1 MTYRSYL
8 VRKNSSSSYLLNIK
22 IPRDLREYFG
32 RNQFKISLKN
42 GIHSQSLLFAKV
54 LYLEVQSIFSSIRM
68 GTISKITVKQV
79 KDILKDKIERT
90 LNHSK
95 HIVVD
100 TNTFIESEV
109 KDKIEEING
118 DERILR
124 TQLEQNYDG
133 VLEHIEKEIAR
144 IIKSKDLTIDSKSL
158 EFKELRKQFLE
169 LRLIR
174 SKWKKELLEDSG
186 KSVNDFRNE
195 IYKKFNI
202 EGEQLT
208 PVIENY
214 APEPT
219 QPYLVEK
226 EDKPSQIDVSPKLSR
241 MKEEFIGERLLS
253 GFSPKST
260 RELESTIDDL
270 IEIIGDI
277 PILKVTPNNARDF
290 KKIISSLPKYRNQS
304 PRYRGLT
311 IKQIL
316 CLDGVDG
323 QEPKNINKLIY
334 RVRVFFKW
342 LKNNYSEYVP
352 QNHFDG
358 LSIQEKKFD
367 KPRDIFTNKELHK
380 IFDTTPFL
388 NNTIRNPHRRN
399 KLASY
404 FVPIIAIHT
413 GMRLEEICQLRLEDV
428 YKEGTVDIIRVT
440 ISKETKL
447 KTVTSQRIVPIH
459 ENLKRV
465 GFLEYCNYMKKQK
478 KERVFWDLTKSRDG
492 YGRNIGRYFMEYL
505 RKVGVYEFQSKV
517 FHSLRH
523 SFITNLLQNGVRE
536 EVVNGLCGHKQKT
549 MSTTIYFK
557 GGFPSDLLYEEGI
570 SKLNFEG
577 INFGKLKIDWKK
589 LIG

>member
-1 MTYRSYL
+1 MQTS
-8 VRKNSSSSYLLNIK
+8 
-22 IPRDLREYFG
+22 E
-32 RNQFKISLKN
+32 
-42 GIHSQSLLFAKV
+42 
-54 LYLEVQSIFSSIRM
+54 SILGS
-68 GTISKITVKQV
+68 
-79 KDILKDKIERT
+79 
-90 LNHSK
+90 
-95 HIVVD
+95 
-100 TNTFIESEV
+100 
-109 KDKIEEING
+109 
-118 DERILR
+118 RILR
-124 TQLEQNYDG
+124 NDLVTTSKDNQ
-133 VLEHIEKEIAR
+133 
-144 IIKSKDLTIDSKSL
+144 IIKDS
-158 EFKELRKQFLE
+158 EVQE
-169 LRLIR
+169 
-174 SKWKKELLEDSG
+174 
-186 KSVNDFRNE
+186 
-195 IYKKFNI
+195 
-202 EGEQLT
+202 
-208 PVIENY
+208 PVG
-214 APEPT
+214 
-219 QPYLVEK
+219 
-226 EDKPSQIDVSPKLSR
+226 DVSPKLSE

-316 CLDGVDG
+316 SLDGVEG

-399 KLASY
+399 KLASF
-404 FVPIIAIHT
+404 FVPIVAIHT

-523 SFITNLLQNGVRE
+523 TFITTLLQNGVRE

-557 GGFPSDLLYEEGI
+557 GGFPPDLLYEEGI

-589 LIG
+589 FV

>member
-8 VRKNSSSSYLLNIK
+8 VRKNYSSSYLLNIK

-100 TNTFIESEV
+100 TNTFIEFEV

-118 DERILR
+118 EERILR

-202 EGEQLT
+202 EEEKLT

-226 EDKPSQIDVSPKLSR
+226 EDKPSQIDVSPKLSE

-316 CLDGVDG
+316 SLDGVEG

-399 KLASY
+399 KLASF
-404 FVPIIAIHT
+404 FVPIVAIHT

-447 KTVTSQRIVPIH
+447 KTVTSQIIVPIH